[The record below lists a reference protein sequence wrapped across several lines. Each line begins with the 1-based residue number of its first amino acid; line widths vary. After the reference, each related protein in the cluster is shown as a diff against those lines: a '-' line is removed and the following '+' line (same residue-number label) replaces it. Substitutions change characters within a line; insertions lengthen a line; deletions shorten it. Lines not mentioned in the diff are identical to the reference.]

1 MWQNPLGIIS
11 EHIIYR
17 TLQGTLFPLTLVQSC
32 QSYHVIFKW
41 PNAQISQ
48 TFSSVHLKDYRG
60 DPNYLLLDIFQ
71 WLKWS
76 EFLKPTLKVL
86 ITLTHTH
93 SVCIIYI
100 KICNSEMQKFLFTIF
115 LCMVMNIYKSEL
127 RGNNCI
133 KVVRNNNKK

>member
-1 MWQNPLGIIS
+1 MRQNPLGIIS

-17 TLQGTLFPLTLVQSC
+17 TLQRTLFPLTLVQSC

-76 EFLKPTLKVL
+76 EFLKPTLKS
-86 ITLTHTH
+86 TDYTH
-93 SVCIIYI
+93 SHTQCVYNIHKNLQFWNAKVSIYNILMYGNEHLQKWI
-100 KICNSEMQKFLFTIF
+100 KGK
-115 LCMVMNIYKSEL
+115 
-127 RGNNCI
+127 
-133 KVVRNNNKK
+133 